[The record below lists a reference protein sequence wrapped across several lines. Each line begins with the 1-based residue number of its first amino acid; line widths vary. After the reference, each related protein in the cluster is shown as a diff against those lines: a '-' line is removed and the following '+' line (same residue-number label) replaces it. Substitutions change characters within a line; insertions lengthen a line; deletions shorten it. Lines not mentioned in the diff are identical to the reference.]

1 MATVVAFLG
10 MLLLSLVVALL
21 VALQLGDFFGASDE
35 FPLVI
40 AAVAGFPVVTLVIF
54 AVAYATAPHARMLGG
69 VALLLV
75 LLAFVP
81 LLPTGLV
88 QRIADH
94 STNPFTVGMENIYI
108 KLELIIP
115 ALAAVLTQWGLV
127 RRRFLRD
134 AGVSDLGLWP
144 WVTTVVAGLVI
155 LNPIGLAFV
164 AETLRRQTSEFLW
177 HFTASVTGAVVAV
190 LLVMAWI
197 ECYIRDRM
205 LRRRPPAPSAEEPP
219 AQESTHG

>member
-10 MLLLSLVVALL
+10 MLLLSLAVALL

-40 AAVAGFPVVTLVIF
+40 AAVAGFTVVTLVIF
-54 AVAYATAPHARMLGG
+54 AVAYATARHARILAGI
-69 VALLLV
+69 ALLLA
-75 LLAFVP
+75 LLALMP

-88 QRIADH
+88 QRIADR
-94 STNPFTVGMENIYI
+94 STNPFTVGMGQTYI
-108 KLELIIP
+108 TLELIIP
-115 ALAAVLTQWGLV
+115 SLAAVLMQWGLV

-134 AGVSDLGLWP
+134 AGMNDLGLWP
-144 WVTTVVAGLVI
+144 WVTTAVAGFII

-177 HFTASVTGAVVAV
+177 HFTASVTVGVVVV

-205 LRRRPPAPSAEEPP
+205 LRRRPPTAPADAPSA
-219 AQESTHG
+219 QENTHG